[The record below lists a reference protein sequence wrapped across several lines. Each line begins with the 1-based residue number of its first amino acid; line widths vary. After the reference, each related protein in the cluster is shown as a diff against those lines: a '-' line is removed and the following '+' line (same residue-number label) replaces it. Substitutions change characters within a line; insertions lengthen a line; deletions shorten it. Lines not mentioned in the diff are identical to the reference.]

1 MSWVRSGGGGAWQ
14 WGFENVG
21 EFGGGPAVAANRWG
35 GGVGF
40 GNAGELVGGP
50 RASGA
55 PGVGLWTA
63 VFEGY
68 CGVDNGRQSSLFL
81 KFLIALLLYCCHL
94 LQLLLLPQ
102 WCSLVGDLYSH
113 SCV

>member
-1 MSWVRSGGGGAWQ
+1 MAVGLRERRGVRWRTGSGG
-14 WGFENVG
+14 EPVG
-21 EFGGGPAVAANRWG
+21 G